1 MDYVTLSDR
10 PEDGTSVAL
19 CLIGVE
25 FFCKRRVGMRR
36 SASSGSKV
44 LGLALG
50 ALMIASSPLT
60 VWADD
65 YVPVYHPELRVSRAA
80 GPIVIDGELNDQGW
94 RDAARADGFAE
105 HNPGD
110 QTQPEVDT
118 EVLITYD
125 DSNLY
130 LGWICYD
137 DPAEVRASLCE
148 RDQMFSGDYV
158 ILCLDTFGEATLAYE
173 ISSNPYGIP
182 GDLLFSSGNGED
194 ITYDMNFESAGRI
207 TDLGWVSE
215 MAIPFSSLR
224 FPDCNEQVWRA
235 DFWRNRPR
243 GSRYQYS
250 WAAYDRDESC
260 WPCQWGTITGISGV
274 KPGAG
279 LEILPSI
286 VAHQTG
292 SLNDAAEFENDEI
305 GGDIGLGIG
314 YDFSS
319 ELTAEVTINPDF
331 SQVETDVA
339 QIDVNSTFALF
350 YPEARPF
357 FQEGSDLFETH
368 FDAVYTRSINDPLV
382 AGKLT
387 WRRGGNSVAFLSAR
401 DEHSVIILPFEESSE
416 FIENGKSYSNI
427 LRAKKDFGEQT
438 HIGMVATDR
447 RFDSGGSGSLVGF
460 DGRVRL
466 SPSDV
471 VLFQVLGTYTRE
483 DNNPALGDTSLQS
496 QFFDNGKYTA
506 ALDGEEFWGHG
517 WQVGL
522 NREARNYGVGAD
534 YWERSPTFRAESGF
548 EPSNNSK
555 RAGAWVSGILRL
567 EDSRVWDY
575 VSSDMDIGRAWNFDG
590 VKKDEW
596 VRTNLS
602 FKLRAAQAEMHSQYL
617 YSNELFG
624 GTQFDG
630 IWVAHTCVSIHP
642 GGALSFGGNVN
653 YGHTIAR
660 RDLVMGEET
669 KYGLWA
675 DVRPIDRMLIEVS
688 YTRVESD
695 AVKTGERL
703 FDQSLLWSRLSLQFM
718 RELSARLVLQHN
730 DNTHTY
736 DFDPLV
742 TYQLSPVSLFYIGS
756 TRHYRDLDLAEDGRD
771 GWNLADRQYF
781 LKMQYLFQI

>member
-1 MDYVTLSDR
+1 M
-10 PEDGTSVAL
+10 
-19 CLIGVE
+19 
-25 FFCKRRVGMRR
+25 
-36 SASSGSKV
+36 SSSKPSQSK
-44 LGLALG
+44 LYGLALG
-50 ALMIASSPLT
+50 ALMIVSSVLT

-65 YVPVYHPELRVSRAA
+65 YVPVYHPELEVSRAA
-80 GPIVIDGELNDQGW
+80 GPIVIDGELDDPGW
-94 RDAARADGFAE
+94 RGAARADNFAE

-110 QTQPEVDT
+110 QTRPEVDT

-130 LGWICYD
+130 LGWVCHD
-137 DPAEVRASLCE
+137 DPSEVRASFCE
-148 RDQMFSGDYV
+148 RDQIFSGDYV

-173 ISSNPYGIP
+173 ISANPYGIP
-182 GDLLFSSGNGED
+182 GDLLFSSANGED
-194 ITYDMNFESAGRI
+194 ITYDLNYETAGRI
-207 TDLGWVSE
+207 TDFGWVAE

-224 FPDCNEQVWRA
+224 FPDRHEQVWRA

-274 KPGAG
+274 KPGSG
-279 LEILPSI
+279 LEILPSV
-286 VAHQTG
+286 VAHQAG
-292 SLNDAAEFENDEI
+292 SLDDEGAFKNDKI
-305 GGDIGLGIG
+305 GGDAGLGIA

-357 FQEGSDLFETH
+357 FQEGSDLFETY
-368 FDAVYTRSINDPLV
+368 FEAVYTRSVNDPLV

-387 WRRGGNSVAFLSAR
+387 WRKGGNSVAFLSAR

-416 FIENGKSYSNI
+416 FIENGRSYSNI
-427 LRAKKDFGEQT
+427 LRAKKDFGKQT
-438 HIGMVATDR
+438 HLGLVATDR
-447 RFDSGGSGSLVGF
+447 RFDGGGGGSLVGL
-460 DGRVRL
+460 DCRLRL

-471 VLFQVLGTYTRE
+471 VLAQVLGTHTRE
-483 DNNPALGDTSLQS
+483 VNNPALGDTSLQS
-496 QFFDNGKYTA
+496 QLFSDGKYTA

-517 WQVGL
+517 WLVCL
-522 NREARNYGVGAD
+522 NRDTRNYEIGAD
-534 YWERSPTFRAESGF
+534 YWERSPTFRAENGF
-548 EPSNNSK
+548 EPSNNSR
-555 RAGAWVSGILRL
+555 RASAWAGGILRF
-567 EDSRVWDY
+567 ENSKVWDY
-575 VSSDMDIGRAWNFDG
+575 IYSNTDVGQAWNFDG
-590 VKKDEW
+590 VRKDEW
-596 VRTNLS
+596 VRTSLS

-630 IWVAHTCVSIHP
+630 IWNAHTCAHVQPS
-642 GGALSFGGNVN
+642 GALSFGGSIN

-660 RDLVMGEET
+660 GDLVMAEEIR
-669 KYGLWA
+669 YGLWA
-675 DVRPIDRMLIEVS
+675 DVRPIDRMLVEVS
-688 YTRVESD
+688 YTSVEGD
-695 AVKTGERL
+695 AVETGQRL
-703 FDQSLLWSRLSLQFM
+703 FEQSLLWSRLSLQIM
-718 RELSARLVLQHN
+718 RELSMRLVLQYN
-730 DNTHTY
+730 DHTNTC
-736 DFDPLV
+736 DVDPLI

-756 TRHYRDLDLAEDGRD
+756 TRRYRDLNIEEDGRD
-771 GWNLADRQYF
+771 GWNLTDRQYF